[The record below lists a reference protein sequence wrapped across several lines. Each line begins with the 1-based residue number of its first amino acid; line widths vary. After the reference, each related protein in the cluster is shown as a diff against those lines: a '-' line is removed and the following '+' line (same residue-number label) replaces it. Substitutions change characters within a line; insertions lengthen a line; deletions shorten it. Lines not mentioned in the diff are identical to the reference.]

1 MPVGEH
7 VLRSRGEFQRFCARL
22 HEGSPDL
29 DELVEGLRALAA
41 SDLRSRDKGR
51 FARSIARHLRE
62 SFHAAQVRAVASVP
76 WPPEIAMAIRSH
88 VAADGGSYA
97 EAGSESA
104 TASRPASVLPQQHPG
119 GTKSE
124 GLSGDMLPAATP
136 VEPTPIGDAT
146 DGGATDGVAA
156 DGSATDEVAT
166 DGVATDGNATDG
178 DATDGNATERD
189 TPGEPARLQT
199 SAVEVATDGARV
211 EPQEIVDPLDPP
223 TVVLLGEQDEHQATI
238 EHLTALGFGCRAERT
253 IEGLEAAFAREI
265 VVGLV
270 VGSSFWSLPDPQ
282 GRSLRGRLTRVLQSS
297 NLCWT
302 KLVRSPAWSSVQEQ
316 LPELYTRLHFRDPP
330 VTRLAVED
338 DAAISK
344 LEMRC
349 LADAA
354 RDILYAE
361 RNVEY
366 GFSPTILQDRII
378 RAVTSR
384 YLRQKFPSV
393 HEHEAGLR
401 VRPLADP
408 SGRAEQRLV
417 GLVSVVGTE
426 VSFVVKVAA
435 YADAADE
442 ARRFRMFASGAS
454 FEMEFYC
461 HATLGAL
468 VFAPVDTRLADAR
481 SLEDVL
487 TGHGLATA
495 LAPTPAEGRPPGLA
509 LIDSAIAALERFSRQ
524 ALPAGVS
531 TYCDLESARTREV
544 LRACPRLTVAGQR
557 VDVERLYRYGVE
569 VLDRASNGAVVH
581 GDAHPGNILFS
592 ATDSAIL
599 IDYECAGL
607 GPACCDPCTLW
618 IFAFVTRFIAVD
630 DERATVAL
638 LHDLLAGVDF
648 EAIAGRW
655 AALLALRVNY
665 ELVYLARRALDASV
679 RAMQERGRPRADVL
693 GIVAVLLCRELFVP
707 DRQQLVVRCG
717 LAALQAVLTG

>member
-1 MPVGEH
+1 MSVGEH

-22 HEGSPDL
+22 HEGAPDL

-88 VAADGGSYA
+88 VAADGAGDVHA
-97 EAGSESA
+97 EAGSECATASRPASVIHAEAGSGCA
-104 TASRPASVLPQQHPG
+104 TASRPASVLPEQHPG
-119 GTKSE
+119 GTRTGE
-124 GLSGDMLPAATP
+124 LLGNMLPAAAPVELAP
-136 VEPTPIGDAT
+136 VEPTPIGDAADERTT
-146 DGGATDGVAA
+146 DDG
-156 DGSATDEVAT
+156 
-166 DGVATDGNATDG
+166 
-178 DATDGNATERD
+178 R
-189 TPGEPARLQT
+189 AR
-199 SAVEVATDGARV
+199 
-211 EPQEIVDPLDPP
+211 PQEIVDPLDPP
-223 TVVLLGEQDEHQATI
+223 TVVLLGEQDEHLATI

-270 VGSSFWSLPDPQ
+270 VGSSFWSLPDPE
-282 GRSLRGRLTRVLQSS
+282 GRSLRGRLARVLQTS

-316 LPELYTRLHFRDPP
+316 LPELCTQLHFRDPP

-442 ARRFRMFASGAS
+442 ARRFRMFASGVS

-487 TGHGLATA
+487 TGYGLAPA
-495 LAPTPAEGRPPGLA
+495 VPTPAEGRPPGLD

-524 ALPAGVS
+524 ALPAGVR

-544 LRACPRLTVAGQR
+544 LRACPRLTVAGQS
-557 VDVERLYRYGVE
+557 VDVERLYRHGVD
-569 VLDRASNGAVVH
+569 VLDRASNGTVVH

-592 ATDSAIL
+592 ATNSAIL

-607 GPACCDPCTLW
+607 GPVCCDLCTLW

-638 LHDLLAGVDF
+638 FQDLLAGAEF
-648 EAIAGRW
+648 EAIARRW
-655 AALLALRVNY
+655 TALLALRVNY
-665 ELVYLARRALDASV
+665 ELAYLAWRALDASV
-679 RAMQERGRPRADVL
+679 RAMQERGLSRADVL
-693 GIVAVLLCRELFVP
+693 GIVAVLLCRELFVS

-717 LAALQAVLTG
+717 LAALQAALEGLAARPNASAASPDPTADPGPPRAARPWCP